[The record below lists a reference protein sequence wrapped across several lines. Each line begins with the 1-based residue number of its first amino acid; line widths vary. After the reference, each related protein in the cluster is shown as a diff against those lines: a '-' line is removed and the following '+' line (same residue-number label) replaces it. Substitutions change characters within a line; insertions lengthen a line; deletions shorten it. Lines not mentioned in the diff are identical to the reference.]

1 MAAVEK
7 FDYLI
12 VGGGKGG
19 KSLAMALGPAGKKVA
34 LVEEGQIGGTCIN
47 VACIPTK
54 TMVASAKL
62 LHHVNHGDQFG
73 LSVKNGGEQIKGVID
88 RKRRVVKGMVDTHKL
103 LFGSTPN
110 MQFILG
116 IAKFVDH
123 KVVEVSTIDG
133 GTRRLTADRIVINTG
148 SAPMVPNTPGLAE
161 AGYLTN
167 ASIMELEE
175 LPSHLCIVG
184 GGYIALE
191 FAQIFRRLGSDVT
204 VLLRT
209 ERFLPKEDEDIAAAI
224 KEVLEKEGIRFVS
237 GVDVTSVSRTGK
249 IAKLALKKGDTEETL
264 ECSHILVATG
274 RVSNNEK
281 LHPEMTGVR
290 LDKRGYI
297 EVSEYL
303 ETSAEDIWAIG
314 DCNGGPHFT
323 HVSWDDY
330 RILRDLFL
338 HNIKRST
345 KGRLVPY
352 TLFVDPELGRVGLT
366 EQDARKAGRE
376 ILIAKM
382 PAAKVPRATTAGE
395 TRGVLKAVID
405 KNSKQIL
412 GCSIFAHEGG
422 EIMSVV
428 QAGMLGNLTYEQ
440 MRDAIWT
447 HPTMAE
453 SLNLLLTNVVDG

>member
-1 MAAVEK
+1 MAAVEQ

-62 LHHVNHGDQFG
+62 LHHVHHGDQFG
-73 LSVKNGGEQIKGVID
+73 LSVNDGGNQIKGVID
-88 RKRRVVKGMVDTHKL
+88 RKRRVVKGMVDTHKQ
-103 LFGSTPN
+103 LFSSTPN
-110 MQFILG
+110 LEFILG

-123 KVVEVSTIDG
+123 KVVAVNTIDG
-133 GTRRLTADRIVINTG
+133 GTRKLTADRIVINTG
-148 SAPMVPNTPGLAE
+148 SSPMVPNIPGLAE

-191 FAQIFRRLGSDVT
+191 FAQIFRRLGSDVS

-209 ERFLPKEDEDIAAAI
+209 DRFLPKEDDDIAAAI
-224 KEVLEKEGIRFVS
+224 KEVLEKEGIHFIS
-237 GVDVTSVSRTGK
+237 GVEVSSVSRSGK
-249 IAKLALKKGDTEETL
+249 TAKLALKKDDVEETL

-274 RVSNNEK
+274 RVSNNAK
-281 LHPEMTGVR
+281 LHPEATGVK

-338 HNIKRST
+338 HNKKRST
-345 KGRLVPY
+345 KGRLIPY
-352 TLFVDPELGRVGLT
+352 TLFVDPELGRVGMT
-366 EQDARKAGRE
+366 EQEARKAGHN

-382 PAAKVPRATTAGE
+382 PAAKVPRATTSGE
-395 TRGVLKAVID
+395 TRGILKAVID
-405 KNSKQIL
+405 KNTGHIL

-428 QAGMLGNLTYEQ
+428 QASMLGNLTYEQ
-440 MRDAIWT
+440 VRDAIWT

-453 SLNLLLTNVVDG
+453 SLNLLLANIV